1 LQERVDATINLVDEW
16 GVSWI
21 VWCGLNE
28 EAEMIAS
35 ALPNAVNV
43 QGSDSY
49 SSKRGAIESFLS
61 GKIKVLVTK
70 AKIAGFGLN
79 FQHCSH
85 MVFLGISDSYETYY
99 QCIRRCW
106 RFGQKKP
113 VHAHIVVSEAEQ
125 AVANAYR
132 DGRFLRNP
140 QVTVTVEVYAVREIS
155 VQGQVKSPQRV
166 VLAAESSMTVLEAI
180 TKCGGFTDSAKGTE
194 VRVTR
199 VGPDGKVKV
208 FTVDIDSL
216 IKGKGHARA
225 EDDSL
230 LLMPGDIIYV
240 PERLI

>member
-1 LQERVDATINLVDEW
+1 MTPSMLPLRAWILTLGFFAGIVAPALPLAAQDNPPKPESRKALLYTIAVTDSLQVSVFGEEELSRVSRVDARGMINLPLIGEVR
-16 GVSWI
+16 V
-21 VWCGLNE
+21 
-28 EAEMIAS
+28 
-35 ALPNAVNV
+35 
-43 QGSDSY
+43 
-49 SSKRGAIESFLS
+49 
-61 GKIKVLVTK
+61 
-70 AKIAGFGLN
+70 FGLT
-79 FQHCSH
+79 
-85 MVFLGISDSYETYY
+85 L
-99 QCIRRCW
+99 R
-106 RFGQKKP
+106 
-113 VHAHIVVSEAEQ
+113 EAEQ